1 MKYLSTSQN
10 FQKSKLPHFQEFDYP
25 KKGIYVNK
33 VTLQI
38 FDIFI
43 KLNYL
48 IGPNIL
54 QLAFDFITYSYY
66 LLIAYYVL

>member
-1 MKYLSTSQN
+1 MKYLFTNQN
-10 FQKSKLPHFQEFDYP
+10 FQKSKLSLFQKFNYP
-25 KKGIYVNK
+25 KKDIYVNK

-54 QLAFDFITYSYY
+54 QLAFDFITYSI
-66 LLIAYYVL
+66 IAYYVL

>member
-1 MKYLSTSQN
+1 MKYLFTNQN
-10 FQKSKLPHFQEFDYP
+10 FQKSKLSLFQEFNYP
-25 KKGIYVNK
+25 KKDIYVNK

-54 QLAFDFITYSYY
+54 QLAFDFITYSI
-66 LLIAYYVL
+66 IAYYVL